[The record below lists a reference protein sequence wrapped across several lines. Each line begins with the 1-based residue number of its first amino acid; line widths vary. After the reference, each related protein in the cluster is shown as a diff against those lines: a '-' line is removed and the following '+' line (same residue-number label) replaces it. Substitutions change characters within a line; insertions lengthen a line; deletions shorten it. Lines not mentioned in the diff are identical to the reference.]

1 MKVTQDHFKQ
11 DVTIGDILLHYS
23 RGRIQYVIVYGMRV
37 DRYGHVIL
45 QVHSARNYTGSK
57 SRYTYKTHIK
67 SDSGIVRVDKDVPE
81 DIKKLLYGT
90 IGKNINTILP
100 R

>member
-11 DVTIGDILLHYS
+11 DVTIGDILLHAT
-23 RGRIQYVIVYGMRV
+23 RRRIQYVIVYGIRV

-45 QVHSARNYTGSK
+45 NVHSARKYMGSK
-57 SRYTYKTHIK
+57 QYYTYKTHIK
-67 SDSGIVRVDKDVPE
+67 SDTGIVKLDKDVPE

-90 IGKNINTILP
+90 IGKNL
-100 R
+100 